1 MEASEKYANMNV
13 DEYRAELLERQIQM
27 ATFDARNDKEVAQ
40 GMKMA
45 QKAIDRMSDKAVEEK
60 LIQERQNEMDS
71 NMELGRQ
78 NFDQRIDKAE
88 GGAFP
93 DLNKDGKIT
102 QADILKGRGVFGNGG
117 ESSMSILVPMERTPT
132 DTYPNIPPEEMEE
145 ALESQLPDDEME
157 DKYVDYVLSESLS
170 DDEQE
175 YLMDALEK
183 DERLS
188 DIMDKVITVAGEFT
202 GEGEVNGPG
211 TGVSDSIPA
220 RLSDGEF
227 VFTRKA
233 TDQLGAEKL
242 QAMMDDAERDYDKGE
257 LKKMAFG
264 GMNRMD
270 DPTMDDRRK
279 REASFGIMPEDEQ
292 EEEIKRQMISS
303 NRMPSVR

>member
-1 MEASEKYANMNV
+1 
-13 DEYRAELLERQIQM
+13 
-27 ATFDARNDKEVAQ
+27 
-40 GMKMA
+40 
-45 QKAIDRMSDKAVEEK
+45 
-60 LIQERQNEMDS
+60 
-71 NMELGRQ
+71 
-78 NFDQRIDKAE
+78 
-88 GGAFP
+88 
-93 DLNKDGKIT
+93 
-102 QADILKGRGVFGNGG
+102 
-117 ESSMSILVPMERTPT
+117 MSILVPMERMPV

-157 DKYVDYVLSESLS
+157 DKYVDYILSESLS
-170 DDEQE
+170 DNEQE

-202 GEGEVNGPG
+202 GEGEVKGPG

-233 TDQLGAEKL
+233 TDQIGAEKL
-242 QAMMDDAERDYDKGE
+242 QRMMDDAERDYDKGE

-264 GMNRMD
+264 GMNQMMN
-270 DPTMDDRRK
+270 DPTMDDRR
-279 REASFGIMPEDEQ
+279 RRQVDMFGIMPEDEQ